1 MPAGLDFSLRRDPA
15 PRYHESVTED
25 RFRKS
30 FLLLVVAGISLL
42 FFAMIRGFLMTLLM
56 AAVLAGLMFPV
67 YRWIKRRVGGR
78 SNLASLL
85 TLLVMI
91 VAIFGPLGTLAGI
104 VVQQAVE
111 VTQDLGAAVKPFL
124 DDPGELEQR
133 LALLPGADRLMPYL
147 PKVAERG
154 AEIVSGIGGFLVGW
168 VSAATSGTVVFFFH
182 FAILLYALFFFFTTG
197 PRYLRT
203 VLSYLPFSDEDNE
216 RLLERFV
223 SVTRA
228 TLKGTLFIGVIQGTI
243 NGFAFWL
250 VGLPAPV
257 FWGVVMIILS
267 VVPAVG
273 GALVWVPAAIWL
285 VVTGRIVQ
293 AIALTV
299 VCGALSG
306 SVDNL
311 LRPRLVGRDTRMPDL
326 LILISTLGGLGFF
339 GAIGF
344 IVGPLV
350 AALFLTLWEML
361 GEQYRPEPNVRA

>member
-1 MPAGLDFSLRRDPA
+1 M
-15 PRYHESVTED
+15 TED
-25 RFRKS
+25 RFRKA
-30 FLLLVVAGISLL
+30 FLLVVVGGISLL
-42 FFAMIRGFLMTLLM
+42 FFAMIRAFLMTLLL
-56 AAVLAGLMFPV
+56 AAVLAGLMYPV
-67 YRWIKRRVGGR
+67 FRWIKRRVGGR
-78 SNLASLL
+78 ANLASLL
-85 TLLVMI
+85 TLVVMV

-104 VVQQAVE
+104 VVQQAVG
-111 VTQDLGAAVKPFL
+111 VTQDLGATLRPFI
-124 DDPGELEQR
+124 DDPAMLEQR
-133 LALLPGADRLMPYL
+133 LALLPGADRLMPFL

-154 AEIVSGIGGFLVGW
+154 AEIVSGIGGVLVGW
-168 VSAATSGTVVFFFH
+168 VSAATSGTVVFLFH
-182 FAILLYALFFFFTTG
+182 FAILLYALFFFFTSG
-197 PRYLRT
+197 PRYLRSI
-203 VLSYLPFSDEDNE
+203 LSYLPFTEEDNE

-228 TLKGTLFIGVIQGTI
+228 TLKGTLLIGMIQGTI
-243 NGFAFWL
+243 NGAGFWL

-285 VVTGRIVQ
+285 VVTGRVVQ
-293 AIALTV
+293 ALVLAVI
-299 VCGALSG
+299 CGAISG

-339 GAIGF
+339 GAVGF

-350 AALFLTLWEML
+350 AALFLTLWEIL
-361 GEQYRPEPNVRA
+361 GEQYRPEPRARA